1 VSKRIYIYSTLT
13 GAVKYNTYAQD
24 DGAAL
29 PRVIRSVLIK
39 GGANLAD
46 KNLVTPKGVMT
57 EITEEQLADLRE
69 ISVFQLHEKNG
80 FIKIETSNRDIE
92 KTVSDMQARDESAP
106 LTPDDFE
113 DSEIKPEVTVDG
125 KKKSN
130 KK

>member
-1 VSKRIYIYSTLT
+1 MSKRIFIYSTLT
-13 GAVKYNTYAQD
+13 GAVKYNTYGND
-24 DGAAL
+24 EGAAL
-29 PRVIRSVLIK
+29 PRVLRSVIIK

-69 ISVFQLHEKNG
+69 IPVFQLHEKNG
-80 FIKIETSNRDIE
+80 FIKIETANRDVE

-106 LTPDDFE
+106 LTPDDFI

-125 KKKSN
+125 KKRTG